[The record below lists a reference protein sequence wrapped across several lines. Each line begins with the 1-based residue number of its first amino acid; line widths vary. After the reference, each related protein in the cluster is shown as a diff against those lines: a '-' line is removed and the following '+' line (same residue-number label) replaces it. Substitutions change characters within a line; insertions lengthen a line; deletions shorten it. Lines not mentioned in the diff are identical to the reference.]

1 MPIQRTDLRAYQ
13 ESIVARLAAAQA
25 GAAVPALL
33 GFESGGT
40 HWLIDLP
47 AAGEVLPLPAFS
59 PVPLTRP
66 WFLGL
71 ANVRGELES
80 IVDFSVFCGGP
91 PTPLGKSARL
101 LRIGTLGGGNAALL
115 VARVHG
121 LKRTD
126 ALQAET
132 AEESSAGWRGAAYAD
147 AQGVRWHRLEP
158 APLLA
163 DPGFLDA
170 ALPHAA
176 LPHAGAHP

>member
-13 ESIVARLAAAQA
+13 ENIAARLAAAQA

-59 PVPLTRP
+59 PVPLTQP

-71 ANVRGELES
+71 ANVHGELEG

-91 PTPLGKSARL
+91 ATPCAKAARL
-101 LRIGTLGGGNAALL
+101 LRIGAPHGANTALL
-115 VARVHG
+115 VSRVHG

-126 ALQAET
+126 ALQAESD
-132 AEESSAGWRGAAYAD
+132 ASSGWRGPEFVD
-147 AQGVRWHRLEP
+147 AQGVRWRRFEP
-158 APLLA
+158 AQLLA
-163 DPGFLDA
+163 DPQFNDA
-170 ALPHAA
+170 ALPLASA
-176 LPHAGAHP
+176 RA